1 MNDQPITRPA
11 YEAFAEGINRLD
23 RCLETL
29 VKELWDLLRYTDPLT
44 GIATRY
50 AMLPRLREEH
60 QRVRRTGLT
69 SSVCMVDLDHFKSI
83 NDSWGHHAGDAV
95 LEAVSA
101 YFVRNLRRYD
111 QVCRYGGEE
120 FVLMLPNTTPE
131 QAVPIVD
138 RLRRGLADLRV
149 PIGDKTLRITASF
162 GIAAAAGR
170 PADRRFDRTCRPG
183 DVSREAGRTESGGS
197 LVGSIGR
204 AGTF

>member
-1 MNDQPITRPA
+1 MQQYRELHALARSFAKRRGTLGLSHAPSTRRSPKA
-11 YEAFAEGINRLD
+11 ISRLD
-23 RCLETL
+23 CSLEAL

-69 SSVCMVDLDHFKSI
+69 SSVCMVDLDHFKRI
-83 NDSWGHHAGDAV
+83 NDTWGHHAGDAI

-101 YFVRNLRRYD
+101 YLVRNLRRYD

-120 FVLMLPNTTPE
+120 FVLMLPNTEPE

-138 RLRRGLADLRV
+138 RLRRGLAALRV
-149 PIGDKTLRITASF
+149 QIGDEGLRITASF
-162 GIAAAAGR
+162 GIAPLIAGS
-170 PADRRFDRTCRPG
+170 ADRRLD
-183 DVSREAGRTESGGS
+183 
-197 LVGSIGR
+197 
-204 AGTF
+204 